1 MTNKLWGTIYD
12 ARKRGPRDSGGEAH
26 EGPSSK
32 MLGALA
38 LGGLLA
44 GCTLLGPPP
53 PMGPAE
59 STGGYDR
66 PAPQAQGP
74 GSTGTAAAA
83 QPAPFQAAPG
93 QPQQPPAQ
101 KRFEL
106 GAAATALVGEAH
118 SQEQSRNFGLAAET
132 LERALSIEPHNPLVW
147 IELGRENILSGNPTQ
162 AYGMGRKALYLASG
176 DSRAQARA
184 WQLIAASLRAQGRN
198 DEAYV
203 AEAKAVSLNPN

>member
-1 MTNKLWGTIYD
+1 MKV
-12 ARKRGPRDSGGEAH
+12 
-26 EGPSSK
+26 
-32 MLGALA
+32 MFGALA

-44 GCTLLGPPP
+44 GCALLGPPP
-53 PMGPAE
+53 QMGGAE

-66 PAPQAQGP
+66 VAPPAQAPAQTNSAP
-74 GSTGTAAAA
+74 AA
-83 QPAPFQAAPG
+83 QPAPFQSAPA
-93 QPQQPPAQ
+93 QPQQPPPPAQ
-101 KRFEL
+101 KQFAL

-118 SQEQSRNFGLAAET
+118 AQEQSRNFGLAAET

-147 IELGRENILSGNPTQ
+147 IELGRENILAGNPTQ

-176 DSRAQARA
+176 DSHAQARA

-203 AEAKAVSLNPN
+203 AEEKAVSLSPN

>member
-1 MTNKLWGTIYD
+1 MTKT
-12 ARKRGPRDSGGEAH
+12 
-26 EGPSSK
+26 

-38 LGGLLA
+38 IGGLMA
-44 GCTLLGPPP
+44 GCALMSPPQT
-53 PMGPAE
+53 GGADD
-59 STGGYDR
+59 TGGYERTMPPSR
-66 PAPQAQGP
+66 PPQT
-74 GSTGTAAAA
+74 TGTAAAVR
-83 QPAPFQAAPG
+83 PAPFQAAPG
-93 QPQQPPAQ
+93 PPQQPPAPAQ
-101 KRFEL
+101 KQFAL

-118 SQEQSRNFGLAAET
+118 AQEQSRNFGLAAQT

-147 IELGRENILSGNPTQ
+147 IELGRENILAGNPTQ

-203 AEAKAVSLNPN
+203 AEEKAVSLNPN